1 MAFTIPAAAE
11 SFLFMEQED
20 TQYSLTLDKTDLTEE
35 NAGAYD
41 LAVTLSDGA
50 CQLVSAQYSFTFEIV
65 WAVPSQGEELL
76 EKVDDYIENGPDEIA
91 AEDEEEEDE

>member
-11 SFLFMEQED
+11 SFLFLEQED
-20 TQYSLTLDKTDLTEE
+20 KQYRLTLDKTDLTEE
-35 NAGAYD
+35 NSGTYE
-41 LAVTLSDGA
+41 LVVTLSDGA

-76 EKVDDYIENGPDEIA
+76 GKVDDYIENGPDETA
-91 AEDEEEEDE
+91 TEVEEEDE